1 MGGAGS
7 TLTKFMEG
15 DGKEEG
21 SQFRVTVVSNRRIK
35 GWWIMLPSF
44 PEVASVG
51 GPREGQPRSRVILE
65 SLAWEVSKA
74 SVALPRSSPPL
85 RRLCCVWCRLAV
97 RSDSQ

>member
-35 GWWIMLPSF
+35 GWWIMLP
-44 PEVASVG
+44 EVARVG
-51 GPREGQPRSRVILE
+51 GPREGQPRSRVSLE

-74 SVALPRSSPPL
+74 SVALPRSSPPEKAL
-85 RRLCCVWCRLAV
+85 LCVVQAC
-97 RSDSQ
+97 S